1 MNELFCLFAFRELK
15 LSSSEIVIVL
25 NKFASSF
32 ETLSPDTLPALAYQL
47 FAMSQTALHI
57 MIPILALDK
66 YFYRFYYKKLFAEMD
81 SNTTDIDSIG
91 INYNSSLAKILTNLV
106 QISNIFRCLF

>member
-1 MNELFCLFAFRELK
+1 M
-15 LSSSEIVIVL
+15 SSKEIVIVL
-25 NKFASSF
+25 NKLSSRF

-47 FAMSQTALHI
+47 FSMSQTALHL

-91 INYNSSLAKILTNLV
+91 IDYIIVYKTIKYNVIC
-106 QISNIFRCLF
+106 ICRCLF